1 MQEVTT
7 QAELTVISAEFNLAR
22 INVLPLSRLSGL
34 VLENSQQ
41 IITQLRILEQQLEDL
56 QDAVLAALH
65 QSIPVLGE
73 QRRLVRYVLK
83 LQRNIFNK
91 RYFLID
97 PDSIEE
103 IYPILSK
110 EDVISLNRWKIY
122 LKDWQLNH
130 HELLQVLSSE
140 KQRIAD
146 NFTDWLMSNDVH
158 LGEMLQGLAL
168 ASPEML
174 KAVLDKRIP
183 WNKPAHKAMRAFY
196 RYLQRT
202 VVKTSPFSTFTQVGH
217 AIWEPSSEDINSL
230 MKNQINRDQ
239 NDNPRTNIYLN
250 RAVIYHII
258 AALANNK
265 SWRNSFNYNLS
276 EQAEGEDGVIR
287 FAVKSKY
294 SNGFYWSNVEP
305 FVQNKMLKRLDSL
318 QHRTFSYE
326 LFLEHINH
334 SLYLQKLCETLQ
346 LLRPI
351 PPVYGE
357 GASFFEQ
364 FAEWVCTHRRE
375 NWYELELLLRKV
387 AEHLHSLE
395 LNSCA
400 QVRINHIF
408 QLRNDLISIFRLL
421 ECAAPNWLVKAAL
434 IYEEVRTSMPISP
447 LKQEIQNELV
457 QLTSHIKP
465 FFEFHGEYGMLIDL
479 FKSKYT
485 PYAKVPLLDFLSSI
499 ACDEQLMSSFQ
510 RMMQSGEVV
519 LPRTGKCVPPAVV
532 MYYYQ
537 TLPGSSIGLQD
548 DGYGLVINKVA
559 GTIGS
564 IVSRFTKVLG
574 SDYQAAIKDWI
585 KQCFPEAAPIELA
598 IGGDW
603 SSLQGYNGIAEYY
616 CTGIGE
622 ISDPIA
628 THVLEEISLR
638 LDKSGEV
645 FEFVDREE
653 RVVAPVYVGSVPA
666 YFKQGIMRLLLIM
679 INPWKVNTP
688 YGNNPQPWKTFDL
701 KKGIQHTSRHMFGRV
716 VLSREQWIISVTDI
730 PRFPNHLS
738 DMDLLLS
745 IDKWITENQLPE
757 EVFVTCIG
765 ASGHPEG
772 KPIWIHFKNLYSVEF
787 FRSLL
792 SDESVHGLWI
802 QEALPNL
809 SEHQFK
815 DENGNRFA
823 SEWMSL
829 VHIHD

>member
-1 MQEVTT
+1 MQS
-7 QAELTVISAEFNLAR
+7 ELTVISAEFNLAR

-34 VLENSQQ
+34 ILDSSQQ
-41 IITQLRILEQQLEDL
+41 VITQIRILEQQLDDL
-56 QDAVLAALH
+56 QDAVLTALH
-65 QSIPVLGE
+65 HSIPALGE
-73 QRRLVRYVLK
+73 QRQLVRYVLK

-91 RYFLID
+91 RYGLID
-97 PDSIEE
+97 PAIIEE

-110 EDVISLNRWKIY
+110 EDAISIKTWITY
-122 LKDWQLNH
+122 FKDWQLNH
-130 HELLQVLSSE
+130 NKLLQVLSSE
-140 KQRIAD
+140 KQQVVD

-158 LGEMLQGLAL
+158 LREMLQGLAL

-174 KAVLDKRIP
+174 KAVLDQRIP
-183 WNKPAHKAMRAFY
+183 WNKPAHKTMRAFY
-196 RYLQRT
+196 RYLQRI

-217 AIWEPSSEDINSL
+217 AIWEPSSEDIDQCL
-230 MKNQINRDQ
+230 MKNKINREQ
-239 NDNPRTNIYLN
+239 NNIPRSNIYLN

-258 AALANNK
+258 TALANNK

-276 EQAEGEDGVIR
+276 AQAEGEDGVIR

-294 SNGFYWSNVEP
+294 TNGFYWSDVEP
-305 FVQNKMLKRLDSL
+305 FVQNNMLKRLDSL
-318 QHRTFSYE
+318 QHKTFSYE

-334 SLYLQKLCETLQ
+334 SVYLEKLCDTLQ

-351 PPVYGE
+351 APVYGE

-364 FAEWVCTHRRE
+364 FAEWVFTQRRE
-375 NWYELELLLRKV
+375 NWFELELLLRKV
-387 AEHLHSLE
+387 AEHLQNLE
-395 LNSCA
+395 MNCSA

-408 QLRNDLISIFRLL
+408 QLRNELISIFRLL
-421 ECAAPNWLVKAAL
+421 ECAAPKWLEKATL
-434 IYEEVRTSMPISP
+434 IYEEVRTNIPISP

-457 QLTSHIKP
+457 KLTSHIKP
-465 FFEFHGEYGMLIDL
+465 SFEFYSEYGVLIDL
-479 FKSKYT
+479 FKSKYN

-499 ACDEQLMSSFQ
+499 ASDEQLMSKFQ
-510 RMMQSGEVV
+510 YMMQSGKVD

-537 TLPGSSIGLQD
+537 TLSGSSIGLKD
-548 DGYGLVINKVA
+548 EECGLVINKVG

-585 KQCFPEAAPIELA
+585 RLCFPEAIPMELA

-603 SSLQGYNGIAEYY
+603 NALQGYYGIAEYY

-622 ISDPIA
+622 IFDPKA

-638 LDKSGEV
+638 LDKDGEV
-645 FEFVDREE
+645 FEFVDTKGT
-653 RVVAPVYVGSVPA
+653 VVAPIYVGSVPA
-666 YFKQGIMRLLLIM
+666 YFKQGIMKLLLIM
-679 INPWKVNTP
+679 INPWKVITP
-688 YGNNPQPWKTFDL
+688 YGINPQPWKTFDL
-701 KKGIQHTSRHMFGRV
+701 KEGIQHISRQMFGKV

-730 PRFPNHLS
+730 PQFPNHLS
-738 DMDLLLS
+738 DIELLLN
-745 IDKWITENQLPE
+745 IDKWIMENQLPE

-772 KPIWIHFKNLYSVEF
+772 KPIWIHFKNFYSVEF
-787 FRSLL
+787 FRNLL
-792 SDESVHGLWI
+792 SDESVCGLWI

-815 DENGNRFA
+815 DENGNRFV
-823 SEWMSL
+823 SEWMNL